1 MIHPI
6 HRDNQSAN
14 QSANDSASTLQSP
27 SQAQPHLAQRRL
39 IGALLFGNFVIG
51 TGAMMV
57 AGMLNQLSADF
68 SLPPPQVA
76 QLLSAFAIVCGL
88 GAPLLAIGLAT
99 VGRRAVLTGSLLI
112 YALFHAL
119 AVVTQSFA
127 LLMVV
132 RAFTAIGAAI
142 FTPQAAATVSLL
154 TPPEHRGKAVGLIFL
169 GWGLASVVGLPLG
182 SYLAAAY
189 HWHVAMGLVA
199 VLSVLAAGATWL
211 TVPDGL
217 YGQPIGLAAFKTLLA
232 NRAVMRVVGVTVL
245 SACGLFSMF
254 SFLAP
259 LLRDVVGASPT
270 QIPLLFACYGLAGLI
285 GSVVVTRY
293 IDARGAARIVALCL
307 ALTTVML
314 VLWPLASV
322 HVGVAF
328 VVAFLWGAP
337 GFAVNGTQQARVIGV
352 AGAMA
357 PVAVALN
364 SSAIYLGQAI
374 GTVAGGVYYSHAPH
388 VLLPW
393 MAAVFVALAWGLS
406 RRTALRYGV

>member
-1 MIHPI
+1 MNAAVVGSAPH
-6 HRDNQSAN
+6 HRF
-14 QSANDSASTLQSP
+14 
-27 SQAQPHLAQRRL
+27 L
-39 IGALLFGNFVIG
+39 IPALLLGNFVIG

-57 AGMLNQLSADF
+57 AGMLNQLSAQF
-68 SLPPPQVA
+68 ALPPPQVA
-76 QLLSAFAIVCGL
+76 QLLSVFALVCGI

-99 VGRRAVLTGSLLI
+99 KGRRAVLTGSLLV
-112 YALFHAL
+112 YAACHAL

-127 LLMVV
+127 LLLVM

-154 TPPEHRGKAVGLIFL
+154 TPPESRGKAVGLIFL

-189 HWHVAMGLVA
+189 HWHAAMGLVA
-199 VLSVLAAGATWL
+199 VLSVLAALATWL

-217 YGQPIGLAAFKTLLA
+217 YGQPIALKAFKDLLTH
-232 NRAVMRVVGVTVL
+232 RPVMQVIGVTLL

-254 SFLAP
+254 AYLAP
-259 LLRDVVGASPT
+259 LMRDVVGATPT
-270 QIPLLFACYGLAGLI
+270 QIPLLFACYGLAGLL
-285 GSVVVTRY
+285 GSVAVTRY
-293 IDARGAARIVALCL
+293 IDARGAAHIVALCL
-307 ALTTVML
+307 AMTTTML
-314 VLWPLASV
+314 LLWPLASV
-322 HVGVAF
+322 HMALAF
-328 VVAFLWGAP
+328 GIAFMWGLP

-374 GTVAGGVYYSHAPH
+374 GTVTGGLYYSHAPH

-393 MAAVFVALAWGLS
+393 MAACFVALSLWLS
-406 RRTALRYGV
+406 RYTAKHLGV